1 MGGFTLGSVII
12 PGAATQ
18 ASRGCE
24 GAASAGEAPAG
35 EGLAGEALAG
45 EGRAGE
51 GLAGEIRTGERLARL
66 RLVGPGEAV
75 EARPDGQDAGTRSG
89 GERVANEP
97 GANGQDVIEQ
107 SVNGPGVNGP
117 GVSRPGVNGPGVS
130 RPGVNGRGVNGRELD
145 GPWGE
150 RRLGR
155 ELAGWGGPDLR
166 GGAGLGSLGETELSR
181 VEFVVVDLE
190 TTGWSPEVAAI
201 TEIAAVRVTGAGA
214 VGWGARRRGGTGTR
228 RSNGPEHADGR
239 GDRAGYGGRRGD
251 QAGRAE
257 GGRQDGRAGGRREF
271 VRLGEFASLVDP
283 GVPVPPGIAEL
294 TGINDSMLAA
304 APRLGAVL
312 PRLLEFS
319 RGCVLVAHNAPF
331 DLRFLVAAST
341 DCGVAWPGFTV
352 LDTVMLARRVM
363 DPDEVADCK
372 LGTLAGFFGART
384 APSHRALADARATA
398 DVLSWLV
405 RRLEHRGIRT
415 IQQLSA
421 WPDVVA

>member
-1 MGGFTLGSVII
+1 MSVGGFTLGSVII
-12 PGAATQ
+12 PGAATREP
-18 ASRGCE
+18 RGRE
-24 GAASAGEAPAG
+24 AVASAGQAPGGQAPG
-35 EGLAGEALAG
+35 
-45 EGRAGE
+45 
-51 GLAGEIRTGERLARL
+51 GERLARL
-66 RLVGPGEAV
+66 RLVGADELA
-75 EARPDGQDAGTRSG
+75 ET
-89 GERVANEP
+89 
-97 GANGQDVIEQ
+97 
-107 SVNGPGVNGP
+107 GPGGQ
-117 GVSRPGVNGPGVS
+117 GGGGQR
-130 RPGVNGRGVNGRELD
+130 VNGRGLD

-166 GGAGLGSLGETELSR
+166 GGADLGRLGETELSQ

-201 TEIAAVRVTGAGA
+201 TEIAAVRVAGAGA
-214 VGWGARRRGGTGTR
+214 VGWGSRRRGNGTR
-228 RSNGPEHADGR
+228 LDGGAGPGA
-239 GDRAGYGGRRGD
+239 
-251 QAGRAE
+251 
-257 GGRQDGRAGGRREF
+257 GRREF
-271 VRLGEFASLVDP
+271 VRLGEFASLVST
-283 GVPVPPGIAEL
+283 GVTVPPGIAEL
-294 TGINDSMLAA
+294 TGITDSMLAA

-331 DLRFLVAAST
+331 DLRFLVAGCG